1 MIYNHYNQIVI
12 NVFKSCKKI
21 IQNINSNYNK
31 KINYL
36 MNKYRNIKNQKKM
49 LIKINN

>member
-1 MIYNHYNQIVI
+1 MIYNHYNKIVI

-49 LIKINN
+49 HFKINN

>member
-12 NVFKSCKKI
+12 NVFKSCKKKI
-21 IQNINSNYNK
+21 KKINSNYNK

-49 LIKINN
+49 HFKINN